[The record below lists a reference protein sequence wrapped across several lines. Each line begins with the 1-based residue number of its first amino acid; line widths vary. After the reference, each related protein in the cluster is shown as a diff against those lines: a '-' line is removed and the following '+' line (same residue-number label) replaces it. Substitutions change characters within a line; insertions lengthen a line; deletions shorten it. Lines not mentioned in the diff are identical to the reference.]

1 MTVAD
6 NRLLLAAHRITE
18 WGQNPLT
25 LPVKYSNSH
34 AGTGVFLL
42 TGKVAVVTGGGSGIG
57 AAIAALFARQGAHV
71 EVLDVDGDA
80 ARRTAAAIAERG
92 GSGNARVCDV
102 TNAASVADAIAA
114 SATPSDRI
122 DILVNNAGIA
132 HVGTVEQTDEADM
145 DRLYAVNVKGVYLC
159 ARAAVPIMT
168 AQGGGVILN
177 MASIASLVGVPE
189 RFAYSMTKG
198 AVLTMTM
205 SIAVDYVKQRIRC
218 NCICPARIHTPFVD
232 QFVARHYAG
241 REAETLR
248 ALAAYQPVGR
258 MGTPEEV
265 ASLALYL
272 CSDEASFVTGQAYP
286 IDGGVLVS

>member
-1 MTVAD
+1 
-6 NRLLLAAHRITE
+6 
-18 WGQNPLT
+18 
-25 LPVKYSNSH
+25 
-34 AGTGVFLL
+34 VFQL

-57 AAIAALFARQGAHV
+57 AAIAALFARQGARV
-71 EVLDVDGDA
+71 AVLDVDHGA
-80 ARRTAAAIAERG
+80 ARRTADLIRG
-92 GSGNARVCDV
+92 DGAVADAVACDV
-102 TNAASVADAIAA
+102 TDAARVEATIKTLAA
-114 SATPSDRI
+114 AHQRL

-132 HVGTVEQTDEADM
+132 HVGTIERTDEADL
-145 DRLYAVNVKGVYLC
+145 DRLYRVNVKGVFLC
-159 ARAAVPIMT
+159 ARAALPIMV

-248 ALAAYQPVGR
+248 ALAAYQPIGR